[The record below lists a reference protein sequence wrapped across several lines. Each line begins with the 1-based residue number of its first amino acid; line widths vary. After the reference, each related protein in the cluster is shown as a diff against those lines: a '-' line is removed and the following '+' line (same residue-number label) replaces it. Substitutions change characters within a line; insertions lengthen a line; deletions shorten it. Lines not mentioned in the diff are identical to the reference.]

1 MPGLNQ
7 LKQFN
12 TDILNVG
19 DEVKI
24 RSARSEKP
32 VRVPIP
38 KDITVADDS
47 AEFLEGLPQLSEAD
61 IAQAD
66 AAAAER
72 ESAAHDFSD
81 ITGESAAKA
90 KAPAAPVAE
99 KMPDVS
105 DLLSANQGMD
115 LSDLDLSDF
124 EEPAEPEPAP
134 EPEPTPIEDLDLES
148 LLQIG
153 STPATEEE
161 EAPAQEERYVP
172 AAVKAGKAAQAQ
184 EEVPDVP
191 LDDDFDVRSLLG
203 PDEGGIPAAEPE
215 PPADTHKEEFEKKL
229 DSLAAAPAQDNPA
242 PAFDMDA
249 AEMDFKGTESGIDLN
264 DDMPPEFN
272 ETPDPSALPSEEAAA
287 PGSAA
292 SEDLG
297 LDSFDIDAAAA
308 EPAGG
313 EGTDDAGSE
322 APGAAALEGMGLD
335 DFNIDDVAAAPGGD
349 GDVPAAGDETVADEG
364 DMPAMGDDL
373 GLGSFDI
380 DAVAAGNDAGAD
392 GADSSSDAAA
402 GTEGTGLEDFN
413 IDDVLDTPAA
423 DGGDGAMPAADETI
437 VDSGDAPAADDSGSV
452 ASDDLGLGDF
462 DIDALAGNDAGD
474 AAGEPGAAD
483 AAAPEATGLE
493 GLDIDT
499 MLDSSGTDDG
509 AAAAGNGADDAA
521 ADKMAAGDMP
531 DASAMDFG
539 GTEPDAGT
547 DGDAGA
553 ASEAV
558 EQFDTSGMDGVDFS
572 GGDSGFELG
581 TITSTEGEDD
591 FAIPGFSDTVTA
603 NLNKKEPV
611 AAMPGAAPGETI
623 DANADKPKNTF
634 TDAEYKRFLENL
646 EHYPLN
652 VRIAL
657 EDFVAKNE
665 FTDDAVFEVLEK
677 VLRKAPARQV
687 AAELEKKLD
696 VSLQV
701 PRDFERRSAE
711 EYAAYK
717 KTVEY
722 QLKNRIIPFA
732 ILSTVAAA
740 LLFCIFVLTKN
751 FIVYPLRASRLY
763 KQGYALIQEQQ
774 YPQSE
779 DNFNKALTY
788 RTVKKWFYK
797 YADSYR
803 EHKQYDRARAM
814 YSRILKQFNHEKSA
828 GLTWADMEAND
839 LYNYEEAERIL
850 KREVLDYHI
859 NDPDGILKLGDLY
872 LDWATDKDVSKYPL
886 AKEQYDLLVSLYPK
900 SKQLDKYMARQM
912 RYFIRTDNLLQVL
925 QYKQM
930 FYPDKKK
937 ALESDDMVE
946 LSGYLLDKRYGNL
959 RPSEENLRKNIEDVR
974 NMLED
979 AVKGA
984 PGNPVA
990 LYNMGRYFVKT
1001 NSGTKA
1007 KSYFKAAIETF
1018 KGMRYRSRH
1027 NTYRYIDTYRLL
1039 GEEYS
1044 AEREYMLAEQTYGV
1058 GIDLF
1063 EKEHESSGFEPT
1075 EDIGKLYADMGDID
1089 YFISGKMDVALGSYI
1104 KSVESKNDTPSVR
1117 YRIGFIQY
1125 TKKNFAEA
1133 LGSFI
1138 KSHEGAP
1145 DDTHVLLALAN
1156 THSLRDDNLAA
1167 QAYYTE
1173 LLDILDNQRR
1183 LYGVMLPQVRA
1194 DQGDLVDTYMKASN
1208 NLGVTLSRLANQ
1220 TGNSKLNAE
1229 SIVRLQDSLRAYD
1242 ALTRNQETMVRLE
1255 GSNLAAQNIKYITE
1269 PISEFDPGIYTQI
1282 PRIINDEEGL
1292 E

>member
-1 MPGLNQ
+1 MPGFNQ

-12 TDILNVG
+12 ADMLNLG

-38 KDITVADDS
+38 KDITVPDDS
-47 AEFLEGLPQLSEAD
+47 ADFQTGIPQLSED
-61 IAQAD
+61 DLAQAD

-72 ESAAHDFSD
+72 EKAALDFSD
-81 ITGESAAKA
+81 ITGELASGTKSSAA
-90 KAPAAPVAE
+90 AASP

-115 LSDLDLSDF
+115 LADLDLSDF
-124 EEPAEPEPAP
+124 EEPAAQAPEAAP
-134 EPEPTPIEDLDLES
+134 EPEPTPIEDLDLDA
-148 LLQIG
+148 LLQMG
-153 STPATEEE
+153 SGPAEEDAVPE
-161 EAPAQEERYVP
+161 KEERYVP
-172 AAVKAGKAAQAQ
+172 AAMQAEKSAPAKENPAAG
-184 EEVPDVP
+184 
-191 LDDDFDVRSLLG
+191 DFDVSSLLDAG
-203 PDEGGIPAAEPE
+203 EGGAPDAGD
-215 PPADTHKEEFEKKL
+215 ADSGEQHKEAFEKKL
-229 DSLAAAPAQDNPA
+229 DSLAAAPSGSQADSD
-242 PAFDMDA
+242 FDIEA
-249 AEMDFKGTESGIDLN
+249 AEKDFTGSEGGIDLN
-264 DDMPPEFN
+264 GDMPAEFN
-272 ETPDPSALPSEEAAA
+272 EIPDPSAVPPEPQAAPAAETTEEGLSPDDFDFDSVPSDSAEESAPEAAA
-287 PGSAA
+287 P
-292 SEDLG
+292 
-297 LDSFDIDAAAA
+297 
-308 EPAGG
+308 
-313 EGTDDAGSE
+313 DAGSADGLGLE
-322 APGAAALEGMGLD
+322 DFNLDDVLGDSAELAPDESAPAGDAAGSMGAGDDVVAEEGATPAAAGDAGLSPD
-335 DFNIDDVAAAPGGD
+335 DFDFDSVPSDSAEESAPEAAAPDAGSADGLGLEDFNLDDVLGD
-349 GDVPAAGDETVADEG
+349 SAELAPDESAPAGDDVVAEEG
-364 DMPAMGDDL
+364 VAPAV
-373 GLGSFDI
+373 
-380 DAVAAGNDAGAD
+380 DA
-392 GADSSSDAAA
+392 
-402 GTEGTGLEDFN
+402 GTGLEDF
-413 IDDVLDTPAA
+413 
-423 DGGDGAMPAADETI
+423 
-437 VDSGDAPAADDSGSV
+437 
-452 ASDDLGLGDF
+452 
-462 DIDALAGNDAGD
+462 DIDAVSA
-474 AAGEPGAAD
+474 EPSAD
-483 AAAPEATGLE
+483 AAAAPEQKSAASSAADSLAGFS
-493 GLDIDT
+493 LDD
-499 MLDSSGTDDG
+499 MLDNSG
-509 AAAAGNGADDAA
+509 DAA
-521 ADKMAAGDMP
+521 PDKTVAADMP
-531 DASAMDFG
+531 DSADMDFG
-539 GTEPDAGT
+539 GMGAGDEPDAG
-547 DGDAGA
+547 DG
-553 ASEAV
+553 ASDAV

-581 TITSTEGEDD
+581 NITSTEGEDD

-603 NLNKKEPV
+603 NLNKKDT
-611 AAMPGAAPGETI
+611 AAAAAPGGAPDAP
-623 DANADKPKNTF
+623 DANADRPKNTF

-646 EHYPLN
+646 ERYPLN

-732 ILSTVAAA
+732 ILSTVATA
-740 LLFCIFVLTKN
+740 LVFCIVILTKN
-751 FIVYPLRASRLY
+751 FIVFPIRANSLY

-779 DNFNKALTY
+779 DRFNKALSY

-803 EHKQYDRARAM
+803 EHKQYERARMM
-814 YSRILKQFNHEKSA
+814 YSRIVKQFNHEKAA
-828 GLTWADMEAND
+828 GLAWADMEAND

-872 LDWATDKDVSKYPL
+872 LDWATDKDASKYPL

-900 SKQLDKYMARQM
+900 SKQLDKYLARQM
-912 RYFIRTDNLLQVL
+912 RYYIRTDNLLQVL

-937 ALESDDMVE
+937 ALEGDDLVD

-959 RPSEENLRKNIEDVR
+959 RPSEENLRTNIEDVR
-974 NMLED
+974 NLLED
-979 AVKGA
+979 AVKAA

-1001 NSGTKA
+1001 NSRAKA
-1007 KSYFKAAIETF
+1007 TAYFKSAIETF
-1018 KGMRYRSRH
+1018 RGMRYRNRR

-1039 GEEYS
+1039 GEGY
-1044 AEREYMLAEQTYGV
+1044 ADERKYMLAEQTYGE
-1058 GIDLF
+1058 GIDIF
-1063 EKEHESSGFEPT
+1063 EKEHESSGFEST
-1075 EDIGKLYADMGDID
+1075 EDVGKLYADMGDID
-1089 YFISGKMDVALGSYI
+1089 YFISGNMDVALGNYI
-1104 KSVESKNDTPSVR
+1104 KAVDSKNDTPSVR

-1145 DDTHVLLALAN
+1145 SDTHVLLALAN

-1183 LYGVMLPQVRA
+1183 LYGVMLPQVRE

-1269 PISEFDPGIYTQI
+1269 PISEYDPGIYTQI
-1282 PRIINDEEGL
+1282 PRMINDEEGL